1 MVEGL
6 EQAGAPCVPKFWVGA
21 ADVGNGKQVECVEVF
36 TCGNTAAEGLED
48 VRVLDVFFLGNG
60 RHEQVV
66 FNQPCEEVAFFVG
79 VVVVGGELLCVF
91 DAFFGVIAA
100 TAFGDVVEQGG
111 GVEDVRSWV
120 GLHDGAGLGHFVAVG
135 FDGETAHIA
144 DDGQDVVVYG
154 VNMEEVVLEQAG
166 DFFPCGEIAAKYAV
180 EVEKTESLG
189 KAGAVFEELDEA
201 AAVFWIL
208 GKTGVDFSCGRP
220 PCTEGLRLDGGDVL
234 LLHGLD
240 DGEDVFGILFKQG
253 KIVGGDLV
261 ADTFVVAVDGVDM
274 LGTAGGLMVFENRNK
289 NAVELFDGFGG
300 AVEGMHQG
308 FASAADVGL
317 GIA

>member
-6 EQAGAPCVPKFWVGA
+6 EQAGAPCVPKFGVGA

-36 TCGNTAAEGLED
+36 ACRNTAAEGLED
-48 VRVLDVFFLGNG
+48 MGILDVFFLGNG
-60 RHEQVV
+60 GHEQVV
-66 FNQPCEEVAFFVG
+66 FNQPCEEVAFFFG

-91 DAFFGVIAA
+91 DAFFCVIAA
-100 TAFGDVVEQGG
+100 TAFSDVVQQGG
-111 GVEDVRSWV
+111 GVEDIWSWI
-120 GLHDGAGLGHFVAVG
+120 GLHDGAGFGHFVAVG

-166 DFFPCGEIAAKYAV
+166 DFLPCGEIAAKYAV
-180 EVEKTESLG
+180 EVEKTEGLG
-189 KAGAVFEELDEA
+189 EAGTVFEELDKA

-208 GKTGVDFSCGRP
+208 GETGVDFSCGRP
-220 PCTEGLRLDGGDVL
+220 PCAQGLRLDGGDAL

-240 DGEDVFGILFKQG
+240 DGEDVFGVVFKQG
-253 KIVGGDLV
+253 KVVGGDLV
-261 ADTFVVAVDGVDM
+261 ADAFVAAVDGVDM
-274 LGTAGGLMVFENRNK
+274 LGAAGGLMVFENRNED
-289 NAVELFDGFGG
+289 AVELFDGFGG
-300 AVEGMHQG
+300 AVEGVHQS

>member
-6 EQAGAPCVPKFWVGA
+6 EQAGAPCVPKFGVGA

-36 TCGNTAAEGLED
+36 ACGNTAAKGLED
-48 VRVLDVFFLGNG
+48 MGVLDVFFLGNG
-60 RHEQVV
+60 GHEQVV
-66 FNQPCEEVAFFVG
+66 FNQPCEEVAFFFG

-100 TAFGDVVEQGG
+100 TAFGDVVQQGG
-111 GVEDVRSWV
+111 GVEDMWSWV
-120 GLHDGAGLGHFVAVG
+120 GLHDSAGFGHFVAMS
-135 FDGETAHIA
+135 FDGETAHIT

-154 VNMEEVVLEQAG
+154 VNMEEIVLEQAG

-180 EVEKTESLG
+180 EVEKTEGLG
-189 KAGAVFEELDEA
+189 EAGAVFEELDKA

-208 GKTGVDFSCGRP
+208 GETGVDFSCGRP
-220 PCTEGLRLDGGDVL
+220 PRTQGLRLDGGDVL

-240 DGEDVFGILFKQG
+240 DGEDVFGILLEQG
-253 KIVGGDLV
+253 KVVGGDLV
-261 ADTFVVAVDGVDM
+261 TDAFVVAVDGVDM
-274 LGTAGGLMVFENRNK
+274 LGTAGSLMVFENRNK
-289 NAVELFDGFGG
+289 DAVELFDGFGG
-300 AVEGMHQG
+300 AVEGVHQG